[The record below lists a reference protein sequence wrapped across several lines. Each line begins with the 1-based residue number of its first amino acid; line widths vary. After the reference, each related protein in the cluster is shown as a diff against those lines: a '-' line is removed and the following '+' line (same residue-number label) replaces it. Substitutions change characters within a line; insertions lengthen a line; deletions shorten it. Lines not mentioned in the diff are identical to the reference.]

1 MLVIET
7 DEGAKPALEV
17 EGPLAIRPL
26 VDESDPQALVEVR
39 RLAQSLLVM
48 LAMSVLVF
56 VGVYLIGNPVDIL
69 ISSQADQAERERAI
83 IALGL
88 DKSLWAQ
95 FGSFLMGAVTGD
107 LGRSFAHGV
116 PALCADLR
124 AVVTDP

>member
-1 MLVIET
+1 MIAFL
-7 DEGAKPALEV
+7 L
-17 EGPLAIRPL
+17 
-26 VDESDPQALVEVR
+26 R

-56 VGVYLIGNPVDIL
+56 VGVYLIGNPIDIL
-69 ISSQADQAERERAI
+69 ISSQADQAERDRAI

-95 FGSFLMGAVTGD
+95 FGSFLTGAVTGD

-116 PALCADLR
+116 PALSLIHI
-124 AVVTDP
+124 